1 MPGAQAPLS
10 AAGQQAQAEKLRLW
24 QARYERAEQVYA
36 SYRDA
41 TRYPHESRPLADHP
55 DQVRPFD
62 PVTEETPLR
71 DAKGDVVKGVRLRTT
86 QDRVFLSGTDV
97 ARFSIEALNEEGQ
110 RLPLIVRGARAWP
123 AWWLR
128 RTEAQP
134 GWARPGLHG

>member
-1 MPGAQAPLS
+1 MASTLATPGQAGASGPPTPGAQAPLS

-86 QDRVFLSGTDV
+86 LPWRG
-97 ARFSIEALNEEGQ
+97 EG
-110 RLPLIVRGARAWP
+110 
-123 AWWLR
+123 
-128 RTEAQP
+128 
-134 GWARPGLHG
+134 